1 MLRDAK
7 LPGERNLQSA
17 SICTPR
23 RFSCTA
29 HRLTVLLWGLSSSA
43 WLLLI
48 SYVGSRTT
56 STALACFPPVQF
68 LVVVVASRIVSLCG
82 AQRDESARSFL
93 LGSGWGDETLSR
105 IGVLVGVAAVGETV
119 SVGQLELGLA
129 VALQTL
135 LAPLVLLLSPYFD
148 LAWPSFASPVG
159 IAIAACTSGAIA
171 ILNLL
176 FHSPLRFALFPPP
189 SFLLLLALAGAL
201 HLALSYSALF
211 AVCESATDD
220 LGLLNLA
227 TALVPRNLLT
237 LFVAHLGGAPLSS
250 PGVQQTAY
258 AMGTSLLVWARS
270 PSQSGETEADVKE
283 VYSCTRRRS
292 SLRDSPPGYS
302 LASPAS
308 SATSLPNPSQS
319 SSKSTFALPRLPFPV
334 LLPFLPFLPVLL
346 QAIHPFSALPA
357 LPLDRLPDYYKNRIG
372 LHHRASH
379 PFVPPT
385 LDIVFSYFNES
396 PLEFEEHVKH
406 VLNLGMT
413 QRYRT
418 RVSVYSKGGGD
429 VAALERIEGVDEVI
443 QLPNKGREGGTYL
456 THILRRF
463 APPAPD
469 DPFGAGHET
478 EHADLTLF
486 LQHHLAWSW
495 IADQRFD
502 FVDDRSGF
510 LALGPWVKNDC
521 GEDLK
526 GTGRYE
532 RMKDIYVMALS
543 RRRALPSPLVP
554 QSSRSWLI
562 VRLSPTLPYAQF
574 CPPTLQLSSW
584 AAQFFVSRQRIV
596 ANPPSKYQRLRELL
610 EAPEEHWIYTEGAH
624 FSWHGAMG
632 PTNPYLGHALERSWP
647 VIFNCTDPNI
657 ASRCP
662 DDRYDKEACQ
672 CFDR

>member
-29 HRLTVLLWGLSSSA
+29 HRLIVLLWGLSSSA
-43 WLLLI
+43 WILLI

-68 LVVVVASRIVSLCG
+68 LLVVVASRIVSPCG
-82 AQRDESARSFL
+82 AQRDE
-93 LGSGWGDETLSR
+93 
-105 IGVLVGVAAVGETV
+105 IGETV

-135 LAPLVLLLSPYFD
+135 LGPLVLLLSPYFD
-148 LAWPSFASPVG
+148 LAGPSFASP
-159 IAIAACTSGAIA
+159 IAACTSGGIA

-211 AVCESATDD
+211 AVWESTTDD
-220 LGLLNLA
+220 LGLLNFA

-250 PGVQQTAY
+250 PGVEQTAY

-270 PSQSGETEADVKE
+270 PSQSGEAEGDVKE
-283 VYSCTRRRS
+283 VYSCPRRRS

-308 SATSLPNPSQS
+308 SSTSLPNPSQS

-334 LLPFLPFLPVLL
+334 LLPFLPFLPILL
-346 QAIHPFSALPA
+346 QALHPFSALPA

-429 VAALERIEGVDEVI
+429 VAALERIEGVDEVL

-478 EHADLTLF
+478 SHADLTLF

-521 GEDLK
+521 GEDSK

-532 RMKDIYVMALS
+532 RMKDIYF
-543 RRRALPSPLVP
+543 RED
-554 QSSRSWLI
+554 
-562 VRLSPTLPYAQF
+562 F